1 MNPPVFSTA
10 KASPAVLATLGSSP
24 TRLWPFGQAPQ
35 NETRPYAVW
44 QVVYGNPDNSL
55 SCIPKEDLFG
65 VQIDAY
71 AKTVSDAREVAEVLR
86 DAYEAS
92 YNQVTAWNGEDWEP
106 ATGLWRVSFTV
117 EFWTRRQA
125 S

>member
-1 MNPPVFSTA
+1 MNPPVFSIA
-10 KASPAVLATLGSSP
+10 VASPAVLAVLGSAP

-55 SCIPKEDLFG
+55 SCVPKEDLLG
-65 VQIDAY
+65 TQIDSY
-71 AKTVSDAREVAEVLR
+71 AKTVSGARQVAEVLR
-86 DAYEAS
+86 DAYEES
-92 YNQVTAWNGEDWEP
+92 FNQVTAWNGEDWEQS
-106 ATGLWRVSFTV
+106 TGLYRVSFTV
-117 EFWTRRQA
+117 EFWVRRPG